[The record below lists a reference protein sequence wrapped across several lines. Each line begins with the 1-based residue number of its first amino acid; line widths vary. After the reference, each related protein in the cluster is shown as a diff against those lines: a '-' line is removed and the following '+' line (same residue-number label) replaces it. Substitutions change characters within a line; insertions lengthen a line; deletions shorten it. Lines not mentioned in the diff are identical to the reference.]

1 VILVASVHVDFLE
14 CNEANF
20 DRISSWKYL
29 FEPYYVHSFVKGHSG
44 TDIGPIKGNPLV
56 KAGLQP
62 DSQRYFD
69 YHHAANDTLNLLTK
83 EN

>member
-1 VILVASVHVDFLE
+1 
-14 CNEANF
+14 
-20 DRISSWKYL
+20 L

-44 TDIGPIKGNPLV
+44 TDIGPLKANPLV